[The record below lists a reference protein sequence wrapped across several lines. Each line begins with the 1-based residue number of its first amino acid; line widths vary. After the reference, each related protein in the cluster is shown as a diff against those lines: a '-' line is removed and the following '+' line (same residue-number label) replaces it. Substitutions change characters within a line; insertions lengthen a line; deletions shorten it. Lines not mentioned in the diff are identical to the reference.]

1 MSGNMFEEGHPPQ
14 LIVILNEVKDLS
26 DHGPIIPDKI
36 SVIPN
41 KISVIPNEVRDLGFA
56 ATAKRPTPRPIPV
69 SPSQNGKQG
78 HLTIKKNK
86 PVGISRDPEL
96 PVWVGHSCPTPST
109 LILDFPENEQDE
121 CSTVE
126 ERRFSA
132 A

>member
-1 MSGNMFEEGHPPQ
+1 LSSKTS
-14 LIVILNEVKDLS
+14 LVILNEVKDLS
-26 DHGPIIPDKI
+26 DHKRLSFRTRFFKVCHSERAQSAGEEPVFRGP
-36 SVIPN
+36 
-41 KISVIPNEVRDLGFA
+41 VRHPALY
-56 ATAKRPTPRPIPV
+56 PV

-86 PVGISRDPEL
+86 PVGIFRDPRP
-96 PVWVGHSCPTPST
+96 PVWVGHSCPTPLT
-109 LILDFPENEQDE
+109 LILDFVKNEQDE